1 MNYSNSN
8 SNNLRVSNENLHLI
22 NILNTMYNDNTRN
35 INSIIETLN
44 ILVNNNN
51 QIRNVI
57 IQILMSN
64 QNGNNNNNNNTR
76 RYPSRRWEH
85 NNNNNYN
92 RVASLNQPSY
102 IIDSISEY
110 LIPVN
115 NVSNRNRR
123 TNNNELF
130 SQVLQ
135 NFLQPVEIYP
145 TQDQIDTATRRVRYC
160 DIVRPINTSCPI
172 TMDDFQD
179 HDNVTII
186 RNCGHI
192 FHTDNLMNWFRTN
205 SRCPVCRYDIRD
217 YNLNASSQFFNNQP
231 NIDISNNNIDRN
243 SNDNHNPDNI
253 LNNFRFDVNN
263 LYNNLTNLTN
273 NDLSGNSTYSQNDI
287 LTSILSN
294 SLNRHFH

>member
-8 SNNLRVSNENLHLI
+8 SNNLRISNEHLHLI

-51 QIRNVI
+51 QIRNVL

-64 QNGNNNNNNNTR
+64 QNGNNNNNTR

-115 NVSNRNRR
+115 NLSNSNINRR

-172 TMDDFQD
+172 SMDDFQD

-217 YNLNASSQFFNNQP
+217 YNLNASTQFFNNRP

-243 SNDNHNPDNI
+243 SNDNPDNI

>member
-1 MNYSNSN
+1 
-8 SNNLRVSNENLHLI
+8 
-22 NILNTMYNDNTRN
+22 
-35 INSIIETLN
+35 
-44 ILVNNNN
+44 
-51 QIRNVI
+51 
-57 IQILMSN
+57 MSN
-64 QNGNNNNNNNTR
+64 QNGSNNNNNNNTR

-85 NNNNNYN
+85 NNNNNNYN

-115 NVSNRNRR
+115 NVSNSNSNRNRR

-172 TMDDFQD
+172 SMDDFQD

-192 FHTDNLMNWFRTN
+192 FHTNNLMNWFTTN

-217 YNLNASSQFFNNQP
+217 YNLNASTQFFNNQP
-231 NIDISNNNIDRN
+231 NIDISNNNINRN
-243 SNDNHNPDNI
+243 SNDNI
-253 LNNFRFDVNN
+253 LNN
-263 LYNNLTNLTN
+263 LYNNLTN
-273 NDLSGNSTYSQNDI
+273 NDLSGNSTYLQNDI

-294 SLNRHFH
+294 GFNRL